1 MPTASPFKDLSS
13 RRAPVSTEFRDR
25 VQVTLGD
32 AFQIER
38 ELAPGGMSRLFLAAE
53 RSLDRRV
60 VVKVLPELATE
71 ASAQRFQREMLVTAK
86 LQHAHILPVLTA
98 AARDGLLYYVTPF
111 VAGESLRQRLTL
123 HGALPVDD
131 VVRVLREVVDA
142 LAFAH
147 ALGVVHRDLKP
158 DNILMQHGHA
168 ILADFGI
175 ARVVEQATRSD
186 AAGPLTEIGLAVGT
200 PGYMAPEQLLG
211 EPDVDGR
218 ADLYAMGVVAYE
230 MLAGHPPFP
239 HASAQERLVAHL
251 TMPPEPITKYRPD
264 TPALLASIVMR
275 CLAKSPDD
283 RWQSAAELIP
293 MLDDRETSMSSASIS
308 RFGAES
314 AAIAAATLADV
325 SASAAL
331 STGLLAFQRCEWP
344 EAFAALTEADAA
356 GTLDAGELVALAE
369 AAWWIGKIDEC
380 IRTRERA
387 YAKYL
392 DAGDL
397 RRAAGVAMNVAE
409 DHFHKLSR
417 SVAHGW
423 LQRGERHLFG
433 LPESPEHGW
442 MSRVQAMLALDEERD
457 LEKAWAH
464 TQRAIE
470 IARNH
475 NDRDLHMLA
484 LQDGG
489 RILVSQGRVAEGMA
503 AIDEAMAA
511 ATSGQLGPRTS
522 GRVFCNMMSTCEKLA
537 DYRRASE
544 WNEAARDWCVPHAQ
558 SGYPGICQVHRA
570 QLLRLRGSWEEAE
583 AEARH
588 ASEELEDFLSDAASE
603 AYYELGEIR
612 LRMGDLS
619 GADDLFSRAHEMG
632 HDPLPGLALLRLA
645 QGETESAR
653 ALLDRALSDP
663 LLSRLDRAKLLP
675 AQAEV
680 ALACAARETSRAV
693 ADELAAIAKDY
704 GSPAL
709 VARAALARGLVEL
722 GEGQPIGAA
731 IHFRR
736 AWKLSKDSDFPY
748 EAARARVLLGQSY
761 RDSGNKEDAKLE
773 LRAAL
778 GAFQRLG
785 AAEDARRTKVL
796 LEA

>member
-1 MPTASPFKDLSS
+1 M
-13 RRAPVSTEFRDR
+13 STEFQDR
-25 VQVTLGD
+25 VQHTLGD
-32 AFQIER
+32 TFQIER

-60 VVKVLPELATE
+60 VVKVLPELASE

-98 AARDGLLYYVTPF
+98 GARDGLLYYVTPF
-111 VAGESLRQRLTL
+111 VAGESLRQRLLL
-123 HGALPVDD
+123 HGALPIDE

-158 DNILMQHGHA
+158 DNILLQHGHA

-175 ARVVEQATRSD
+175 VRVVEQATRGD

-200 PGYMAPEQLLG
+200 PGYMAPEQLVGDPL
-211 EPDVDGR
+211 VDAR
-218 ADLYAMGVVAYE
+218 ADIYAMGVVAYE
-230 MLAGHPPFP
+230 MLAGHPPYP
-239 HASAQERLVAHL
+239 GANAQQRMVAHL
-251 TMPPEPITKYRPD
+251 TVVPDPITTYRPD
-264 TPALLASIVMR
+264 TPKLLASIVMR
-275 CLAKSPDD
+275 CLAKDPHD
-283 RWQSAAELIP
+283 RWQSANELRP
-293 MLDDRETSMSSASIS
+293 LLEDRDSSMSSPSLARDGASSVTIGS
-308 RFGAES
+308 
-314 AAIAAATLADV
+314 ATLA
-325 SASAAL
+325 SQSMNEAL
-331 STGLLAFQRCEWP
+331 RAGLLAFEQCAWAES
-344 EAFAALTEADAA
+344 FTALTEADAA
-356 GTLDAGELVALAE
+356 ITLDAGALALLAE

-392 DAGDL
+392 DAGQL
-397 RRAAGVAMNVAE
+397 RLAAGVAMNVAE

-417 SVAHGW
+417 SVGHGW

-433 LPESPEHGW
+433 LPESAEHGW
-442 MSRVQAMLALDEERD
+442 LARVQAMQALDYDRD
-457 LEKAWAH
+457 LEKASAL

-470 IARNH
+470 IAQKH
-475 NDRDLHMLA
+475 DDRDLQMLA
-484 LQDGG
+484 LQDSG

-544 WNEAARDWCVPHAQ
+544 WNEAAREWCVPHAQ

-570 QLLRLRGSWEEAE
+570 QLLRLRGSWVEAE

-588 ASEELEDFLSDAASE
+588 ASEELEDFLSDAASQ

-612 LRMGDLS
+612 LRMGDLD
-619 GADDLFSRAHEMG
+619 GADELFSRAHELG
-632 HDPLPGLALLRLA
+632 CDPLPGLALLRLA

-663 LLSRLDRAKLLP
+663 LLSSLDRARLLP

-680 ALACAARETSRAV
+680 ALACGARETSRAV
-693 ADELAAIAKDY
+693 ANELASIAEDY

-722 GEGQPIGAA
+722 GDGQPAEAA
-731 IHFRR
+731 AHFRQ
-736 AWKLSKDSDFPY
+736 AWKLSKDGDLPY
-748 EAARARVLLGQSY
+748 EAARARVMLGQAY
-761 RDSGNKEDAKLE
+761 RASGNREDARLE
-773 LRAAL
+773 LRAAI
-778 GAFQRLG
+778 GAFQKLG
-785 AAEDARRTKVL
+785 AAEDARRTTAL